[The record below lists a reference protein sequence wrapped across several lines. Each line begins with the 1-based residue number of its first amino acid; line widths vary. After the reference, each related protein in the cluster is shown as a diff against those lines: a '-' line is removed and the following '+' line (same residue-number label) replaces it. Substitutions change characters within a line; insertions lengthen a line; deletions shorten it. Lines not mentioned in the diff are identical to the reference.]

1 MAGGSLIGSLR
12 VALGLDSAQFTTGLA
27 KARGEVSG
35 FSNAAKI
42 GFAAVGAA
50 AIAAGAALGVAVKRS
65 LDHADALGK
74 AAQKAGVSVE
84 ALSRLE
90 YAARLSD
97 VSMEGLT
104 GSLTKLGKAMVDATV
119 DKGGQASIAFK
130 ALGIDVRDASGN
142 IRDTNAVFLD
152 IADRFGRMEDGA
164 TKSTLAMQLFGKA
177 GAELIPLLNSG
188 RDGLKGMA
196 DESDRVGFTLS
207 KQTGAAAEA
216 FNDTLTRVGL
226 GFEGVANTVTRNAL
240 PALQDFA
247 NVLADPGL
255 QQAVADVANLIIQ
268 SMTAAGQVISGVAKA
283 ARDMWAAL
291 SGPAGA
297 GGAGAGPD
305 DIRKQIADWQKVL
318 EWNTKNSA
326 FGDQSI
332 GAQRAA
338 NEIAALQKELA
349 AKMAGGTTFGGSAW
363 VGGWGAEGVAPKT
376 SDKPTTQT
384 FSPTDIAALGD
395 AAKSANQFIDPFQAR
410 MQELAP
416 VLDDLHNPM
425 STMKDDL
432 TDLETMFKSGRITAE
447 VYGQA
452 VQRTYA
458 NVAASALDMASG
470 ITGALA
476 SMFKDNKAFAVA
488 NAVVQTLSG
497 VANAIGSGPPPWN
510 FINAGIAAASG
521 AANVANILSTSETST
536 SVPGTSAATASST
549 AAAAAPRQAV
559 NISLQG
565 GQFFSRGQVEQLLD
579 SLADAMGDGAGGRL
593 INVITG

>member
-1 MAGGSLIGSLR
+1 MAGGLIGSLR

-27 KARGEVSG
+27 KARGELGS
-35 FSNAAKI
+35 FSSAAKI

-50 AIAAGAALGVAVKRS
+50 ALAAGTALGVAVKRS

-74 AAQKAGVSVE
+74 AAQKAGVSVQ

-104 GSLTKLGKAMVDATV
+104 GSLTKLGKAMVDATT
-119 DKGGQASIAFK
+119 DKTGAASIAFK

-142 IRDTNAVFLD
+142 IRDSNAVFLD

-188 RDGLKGMA
+188 RDGLKQMA
-196 DESDRVGFTLS
+196 DEADRVGFTLKTS
-207 KQTGAAAEA
+207 TTDAAQAVNDSFTRLGLAFEGVSNRVTEAALPSLKNLTDTLSSSVFLDAAAAIGGGLVHAVALLAEA
-216 FNDTLTRVGL
+216 FKNAAEEARVLGGL
-226 GFEGVANTVTRNAL
+226 LKNIPVLGLNTGINIG
-240 PALQDFA
+240 
-247 NVLADPGL
+247 GL
-255 QQAVADVANLIIQ
+255 QI
-268 SMTAAGQVISGVAKA
+268 
-283 ARDMWAAL
+283 
-291 SGPAGA
+291 GPGETPKT
-297 GGAGAGPD
+297 GGAF
-305 DIRKQIADWQKVL
+305 
-318 EWNTKNSA
+318 T
-326 FGDQSI
+326 
-332 GAQRAA
+332 
-338 NEIAALQKELA
+338 
-349 AKMAGGTTFGGSAW
+349 
-363 VGGWGAEGVAPKT
+363 GGWGSEALPSAPAQVTVHGGAST
-376 SDKPTTQT
+376 SPPP
-384 FSPTDIAALGD
+384 FVPGDIAAIGD

-410 MQELAP
+410 MQELSP
-416 VLDDLHNPM
+416 VLDALHNPM

-432 TDLETMFKSGRITAE
+432 TDLETMYKSGRITAE

-510 FINAGIAAASG
+510 FINAGIVAATG
-521 AANVANILSTSETST
+521 AANVANILSTNDHST
-536 SVPGTSAATASST
+536 SVPGSGSGGAAPA

-565 GQFFSRGQVEQLLD
+565 ASLFSTDMVEQLLNQM
-579 SLADAMGDGAGGRL
+579 ADAMSDGAGSRL
-593 INVITG
+593 INVVRA

>member
-152 IADRFGRMEDGA
+152 IADRFGRMADGA

-196 DESDRVGFTLS
+196 DESDRVGFTLTT
-207 KQTGAAAEA
+207 KTTDAAQA
-216 FNDTLTRVGL
+216 FNDTLTRL
-226 GFEGVANTVTRNAL
+226 QLATDGVVNKIMVAAL
-240 PALQDFA
+240 PALQG
-247 NVLADPGL
+247 LAD
-255 QQAVADVANLIIQ
+255 IMSSQ
-268 SMTAAGQVISGVAKA
+268 SFATAAGTMANNIITAINQIVVAAAAAANAISDLKTTLNPSQDTILQ
-283 ARDMWAAL
+283 R
-291 SGPAGA
+291 
-297 GGAGAGPD
+297 
-305 DIRKQIADWQKVL
+305 IADANGMKYDPGSSNIENRTTPGWL
-318 EWNTKNSA
+318 
-326 FGDQSI
+326 DQSRRDNSWK
-332 GAQRAA
+332 GAWGSIKPAA
-338 NEIAALQKELA
+338 ASPA
-349 AKMAGGTTFGGSAW
+349 TT
-363 VGGWGAEGVAPKT
+363 PLI
-376 SDKPTTQT
+376 DL
-384 FSPTDIAALGD
+384 AALGD

>member
-1 MAGGSLIGSLR
+1 MAGGLIGSLR

-27 KARGEVSG
+27 KARGELGS
-35 FSNAAKI
+35 FSSAAKI

-50 AIAAGAALGVAVKRS
+50 ALAAGTALGVAVKHS

-74 AAQKAGVSVE
+74 AAQKAGVSVQ

-104 GSLTKLGKAMVDATV
+104 GSLTKLGKAMVDATT
-119 DKGGQASIAFK
+119 DKTGAASIAFK

-142 IRDTNAVFLD
+142 IRDSNAVFLD

-188 RDGLKGMA
+188 RDGLKQMA
-196 DESDRVGFTLS
+196 DEADRVGFTLKTS
-207 KQTGAAAEA
+207 TTDAAQAVNDSFTRLGLAFEGVSNRVTEAALPSLKNLTDTLSSSVFLDAAAAIGGGLVHAVALLAEA
-216 FNDTLTRVGL
+216 FKNAAEEARVLGGL
-226 GFEGVANTVTRNAL
+226 LKNIPVLGLNTGINIG
-240 PALQDFA
+240 
-247 NVLADPGL
+247 GL
-255 QQAVADVANLIIQ
+255 QI
-268 SMTAAGQVISGVAKA
+268 
-283 ARDMWAAL
+283 
-291 SGPAGA
+291 GPGETPKT
-297 GGAGAGPD
+297 GGAF
-305 DIRKQIADWQKVL
+305 
-318 EWNTKNSA
+318 T
-326 FGDQSI
+326 
-332 GAQRAA
+332 
-338 NEIAALQKELA
+338 
-349 AKMAGGTTFGGSAW
+349 
-363 VGGWGAEGVAPKT
+363 GGWGSDALPSAPAQVTVHGGATT
-376 SDKPTTQT
+376 SPAP
-384 FSPTDIAALGD
+384 FVPGDIAAIGD

-410 MQELAP
+410 MQELSP
-416 VLDDLHNPM
+416 VLDQLHNPM

-432 TDLETMFKSGRITAE
+432 TDLETMYKNGRITAE
-447 VYGQA
+447 TYGQA
-452 VQRTYA
+452 VTRTYA
-458 NVAASALDMASG
+458 NVAASAFDMASG

-510 FINAGIAAASG
+510 FINAGIVAATG

-536 SVPGTSAATASST
+536 SVPGNSAASAASGSGSAAT
-549 AAAAAPRQAV
+549 PRQAV

-565 GQFFSRGQVEQLLD
+565 ASLFSTEMVEQLLNQM
-579 SLADAMGDGAGGRL
+579 ADAMGDGAGSRL
-593 INVITG
+593 INVVRA

>member
-1 MAGGSLIGSLR
+1 MAGGLIGSLR
-12 VALGLDSAQFTTGLA
+12 VALGLDSAQFQAGL
-27 KARGEVSG
+27 R
-35 FSNAAKI
+35 AAQGDLRAFNKF
-42 GFAAVGAA
+42 GVGSFVGLSAA
-50 AIAAGAALGVAVKRS
+50 AAGAATALGIAVKRS

-74 AAQKAGVSVE
+74 AAQKAGVSVQ

-119 DKGGQASIAFK
+119 NQTGQASIAFK

-142 IRDTNAVFLD
+142 IRDSNAVFLD

-188 RDGLKGMA
+188 RDGLKQMA
-196 DESDRVGFTLS
+196 DEADRVGFTLKTS
-207 KQTGAAAEA
+207 TTDAAQAVNDSFTRLGLAFEGVSNRVTEAALPSLKNLTDTLSSSVFLDAAAAIGGGLVHAVALLAEA
-216 FNDTLTRVGL
+216 FKNAAEEARVLGGL
-226 GFEGVANTVTRNAL
+226 LKNIPVLGLNTGINIG
-240 PALQDFA
+240 
-247 NVLADPGL
+247 GL
-255 QQAVADVANLIIQ
+255 QI
-268 SMTAAGQVISGVAKA
+268 
-283 ARDMWAAL
+283 
-291 SGPAGA
+291 GPGETPKT
-297 GGAGAGPD
+297 GGAF
-305 DIRKQIADWQKVL
+305 
-318 EWNTKNSA
+318 T
-326 FGDQSI
+326 
-332 GAQRAA
+332 
-338 NEIAALQKELA
+338 
-349 AKMAGGTTFGGSAW
+349 
-363 VGGWGAEGVAPKT
+363 GGWGSEALPSAPAQVTVHGGAST
-376 SDKPTTQT
+376 SPPP
-384 FSPTDIAALGD
+384 FVPGDIAAIGD

-416 VLDDLHNPM
+416 VLDALHNPM

-432 TDLETMFKSGRITAE
+432 TDLETMYKSGRITAE

-510 FINAGIAAASG
+510 FINAGIVAATG
-521 AANVANILSTSETST
+521 AANVANILSTNDHST
-536 SVPGTSAATASST
+536 SVPGSGSGGAAPA

-565 GQFFSRGQVEQLLD
+565 ASLFSTDMVEQLLNQM
-579 SLADAMGDGAGGRL
+579 ADAMSDGAGSRL
-593 INVITG
+593 INVVRA

>member
-1 MAGGSLIGSLR
+1 MAGGLIGSLR

-27 KARGEVSG
+27 KARGELGS
-35 FSNAAKI
+35 FSSAAKI

-50 AIAAGAALGVAVKRS
+50 ALAAGTALGVAVKHS

-74 AAQKAGVSVE
+74 AAQKAGVSVQ

-119 DKGGQASIAFK
+119 NQTGQASIAFK

-142 IRDTNAVFLD
+142 IRDSNAVFLD

-188 RDGLKGMA
+188 RDGLKQMA
-196 DESDRVGFTLS
+196 DEADRVGFTLKTS
-207 KQTGAAAEA
+207 TTDAAQAVNDSFTRLGLAFEGVSNRVTEAALPSLKNLTDTLSSSVFLDAAAAIGGGLVHAVALLAEA
-216 FNDTLTRVGL
+216 FKNAAEEARVLGGL
-226 GFEGVANTVTRNAL
+226 LKNIPVLGLNTGINIG
-240 PALQDFA
+240 
-247 NVLADPGL
+247 GL
-255 QQAVADVANLIIQ
+255 QI
-268 SMTAAGQVISGVAKA
+268 
-283 ARDMWAAL
+283 
-291 SGPAGA
+291 GPGETPKT
-297 GGAGAGPD
+297 GGAF
-305 DIRKQIADWQKVL
+305 
-318 EWNTKNSA
+318 T
-326 FGDQSI
+326 
-332 GAQRAA
+332 
-338 NEIAALQKELA
+338 
-349 AKMAGGTTFGGSAW
+349 
-363 VGGWGAEGVAPKT
+363 GGWGSDALPSAPAQVTVHGGATT
-376 SDKPTTQT
+376 SPAP
-384 FSPTDIAALGD
+384 FVPGDIAAIGD
-395 AAKSANQFIDPFQAR
+395 AAKSAQQFIDPFQAR
-410 MQELAP
+410 MQELSP
-416 VLDDLHNPM
+416 VLDQLHNPM

-432 TDLETMFKSGRITAE
+432 TDLETMYKNGRITAE
-447 VYGQA
+447 AYGQA

-458 NVAASALDMASG
+458 NVAASAFDMASG

-510 FINAGIAAASG
+510 FINAGIVAATG
-521 AANVANILSTSETST
+521 AANVANILSTNDHST
-536 SVPGTSAATASST
+536 SVPGSGSGGAAPA

-565 GQFFSRGQVEQLLD
+565 ASLFSTDMVEQLLNQM
-579 SLADAMGDGAGGRL
+579 ADAMSDGAGSRL
-593 INVITG
+593 INVVRA

>member
-27 KARGEVSG
+27 KAKGEIGG

-119 DKGGQASIAFK
+119 DKGGQASIAFR

-152 IADRFGRMEDGA
+152 IADRFGRMQDGA
-164 TKSTLAMQLFGKA
+164 TKSTLAMQLFGKS

-196 DESDRVGFTLS
+196 DESDRVGFTLKTS
-207 KQTGAAAEA
+207 TGAAAEA
-216 FNDTLTRVGL
+216 VNDSFTRLGL
-226 GFEGVANTVTRNAL
+226 AFEGVSNRVTEAAL
-240 PALQDFA
+240 PSLKNLTDILSSSTFLDAAAVIGGTLVHAVALLAEAFKNA
-247 NVLADPGL
+247 AEEARVMGNILKNIPVLGLNTGINIGGL
-255 QQAVADVANLIIQ
+255 QI
-268 SMTAAGQVISGVAKA
+268 
-283 ARDMWAAL
+283 
-291 SGPAGA
+291 GPGETKPT
-297 GGAGAGPD
+297 GGAF
-305 DIRKQIADWQKVL
+305 K
-318 EWNTKNSA
+318 
-326 FGDQSI
+326 
-332 GAQRAA
+332 
-338 NEIAALQKELA
+338 
-349 AKMAGGTTFGGSAW
+349 
-363 VGGWGAEGVAPKT
+363 GGWGSDGFAPPPAQVTVHGGST
-376 SDKPTTQT
+376 SSTP
-384 FSPTDIAALGD
+384 FVPGDIAALGD

-579 SLADAMGDGAGGRL
+579 SMAEAMGDGAGGRL

>member
-1 MAGGSLIGSLR
+1 MAGGLIGSLR

-27 KARGEVSG
+27 KARGELGS
-35 FSNAAKI
+35 FSSAAKI

-50 AIAAGAALGVAVKRS
+50 ALAAGTALGVAVKHS

-74 AAQKAGVSVE
+74 AAQKAGVSVQ

-104 GSLTKLGKAMVDATV
+104 GSLTKLGKAMVDATT
-119 DKGGQASIAFK
+119 DKTGAASIAFK

-142 IRDTNAVFLD
+142 IRDSNAVFLD

-188 RDGLKGMA
+188 RDGLKQMA
-196 DESDRVGFTLS
+196 DESDRVGFTL
-207 KQTGAAAEA
+207 TNRTTDAANA
-216 FNDTLTRVGL
+216 FNDTLTRL
-226 GFEGVANTVTRNAL
+226 QLATDGVVNKIMVAAL
-240 PALQDFA
+240 PALQGLANTMTSEGFA
-247 NVLADPGL
+247 
-255 QQAVADVANLIIQ
+255 
-268 SMTAAGQVISGVAKA
+268 TAAGTMANNIITAINQIIQA
-283 ARDMWAAL
+283 AAAATNAIT
-291 SGPAGA
+291 G
-297 GGAGAGPD
+297 
-305 DIRKQIADWQKVL
+305 I
-318 EWNTKNSA
+318 KNA
-326 FGDQSI
+326 LNPTQDEI
-332 GAQRAA
+332 LKR
-338 NEIAALQKELA
+338 IAAENGKTYDPGSSNIENRTTPGWLDQYRGSTWKGVWGNLKPTAPATPTVTTIDLA
-349 AKMAGGTTFGGSAW
+349 A
-363 VGGWGAEGVAPKT
+363 
-376 SDKPTTQT
+376 
-384 FSPTDIAALGD
+384 IGD

-416 VLDDLHNPM
+416 VLDQLHNPM

-432 TDLETMFKSGRITAE
+432 TDLETMYKNGRITAE
-447 VYGQA
+447 AYGQA

-458 NVAASALDMASG
+458 NVAASAFDMASG

-510 FINAGIAAASG
+510 FINAGIVAATG
-521 AANVANILSTSETST
+521 AANVANILSTNDHST
-536 SVPGTSAATASST
+536 SVPGSGGGGGVAAP
-549 AAAAAPRQAV
+549 AAAASSRQAV
-559 NISLQG
+559 SITLQG
-565 GQFFSRGQVEQLLD
+565 SPGDVFSYSQMEAFVKQLKSMASDGLD
-579 SLADAMGDGAGGRL
+579 LSF
-593 INVITG
+593 T

>member
-27 KARGEVSG
+27 KAKGEIGG

-50 AIAAGAALGVAVKRS
+50 ALAAGTALGFAVKKS

-119 DKGGQASIAFK
+119 DKGGQAAIAFK

-152 IADRFGRMEDGA
+152 VADRFGRMADGA

-196 DESDRVGFTLS
+196 DESDRVGFTLKTS
-207 KQTGAAAEA
+207 TGAAAEA
-216 FNDTLTRVGL
+216 VNDSFTRLGL
-226 GFEGVANTVTRNAL
+226 AFEGVSNRVTEAAL
-240 PALQDFA
+240 PSLKNLTDILSSSTFLDAASVIGGTLVHAVALLAEAFKNA
-247 NVLADPGL
+247 AEEARVMGNILKNIPVLGLNTGINIGGL
-255 QQAVADVANLIIQ
+255 QI
-268 SMTAAGQVISGVAKA
+268 
-283 ARDMWAAL
+283 
-291 SGPAGA
+291 GPGESKPA
-297 GGAGAGPD
+297 GGAFKGGWGSEGISQPPA
-305 DIRKQIADWQKVL
+305 QITVH
-318 EWNTKNSA
+318 
-326 FGDQSI
+326 
-332 GAQRAA
+332 
-338 NEIAALQKELA
+338 
-349 AKMAGGTTFGGSAW
+349 GGTTTP
-363 VGGWGAEGVAPKT
+363 APFV
-376 SDKPTTQT
+376 PG
-384 FSPTDIAALGD
+384 DIAALGD

-432 TDLETMFKSGRITAE
+432 TDLETMYKSGRISAE

-565 GQFFSRGQVEQLLD
+565 GSFFSRGQVEQLLD
-579 SLADAMGDGAGGRL
+579 SIADAMGDGAGGRL

>member
-27 KARGEVSG
+27 KAKGEIGG

-152 IADRFGRMEDGA
+152 IADRFGRMQDGA
-164 TKSTLAMQLFGKA
+164 TKSALAMQVFGKS

-188 RDGLKGMA
+188 RDGLKQMA
-196 DESDRVGFTLS
+196 DESDRVGFTL
-207 KQTGAAAEA
+207 TGKTTTAAEA
-216 FNDTLTRVGL
+216 FNDTLTRL
-226 GFEGVANTVTRNAL
+226 QLATDGVVNKIMVAAL
-240 PALQDFA
+240 PALQG
-247 NVLADPGL
+247 LADIMSSPSF
-255 QQAVADVANLIIQ
+255 A
-268 SMTAAGQVISGVAKA
+268 TAAGTMANNIITAINQIVVAAAAATNAISDLKTTLNPS
-283 ARDMWAAL
+283 RDTIL
-291 SGPAGA
+291 Q
-297 GGAGAGPD
+297 
-305 DIRKQIADWQKVL
+305 RIADANGKTYSPGSSNIENRAAPGWL
-318 EWNTKNSA
+318 
-326 FGDQSI
+326 DQSRRDSSWK
-332 GAQRAA
+332 GTWGNLKSPAA
-338 NEIAALQKELA
+338 
-349 AKMAGGTTFGGSAW
+349 S
-363 VGGWGAEGVAPKT
+363 
-376 SDKPTTQT
+376 PTTT
-384 FSPTDIAALGD
+384 PLIDLAALGD

-536 SVPGTSAATASST
+536 SVPGTSAASAAGAS
-549 AAAAAPRQAV
+549 AAAAQRQAV
-559 NISLQG
+559 NVTLQG
-565 GQFFSRGQVEQLLD
+565 RPGDVFSYQQVEALVKQLKDMSSDGLD
-579 SLADAMGDGAGGRL
+579 LTFAAA
-593 INVITG
+593 

>member
-1 MAGGSLIGSLR
+1 MAGGLIGSLR

-27 KARGEVSG
+27 KARGELGS
-35 FSNAAKI
+35 FSSAAKI

-50 AIAAGAALGVAVKRS
+50 ALAAGTALGVAVKHS

-74 AAQKAGVSVE
+74 AAQKAGVSVQ

-104 GSLTKLGKAMVDATV
+104 GSLTKLGKAMVDATT
-119 DKGGQASIAFK
+119 DKTGAASIAFK

-142 IRDTNAVFLD
+142 IRDSNAVFLD

-188 RDGLKGMA
+188 RDGLKQMA
-196 DESDRVGFTLS
+196 DESDRVGFTLNT
-207 KQTGAAAEA
+207 KTTDAAQA
-216 FNDTLTRVGL
+216 FNDTLTKVGL
-226 GFEGVANTVTRNAL
+226 GFEGVANTVMQRSL

-247 NVLADPGL
+247 NLIASPGL

-283 ARDMWAAL
+283 ARDMWTAL
-291 SGPAGA
+291 SAPAGA
-297 GGAGAGPD
+297 SGAGAGPD
-305 DIRKQIADWQKVL
+305 EIRKQIEVWQKTL
-318 EWNTKNSA
+318 EWNSTKV
-326 FGDQSI
+326 GPTSI
-332 GAQRAA
+332 GAERAR

-349 AKMAGGTTFGGSAW
+349 AKMAGGTTFGGSAFA
-363 VGGWGAEGVAPKT
+363 GGWGSDAFATKT
-376 SDKPTTQT
+376 TDPTKPQT
-384 FSPTDIAALGD
+384 FSPTDIAAIGD
-395 AAKSANQFIDPFQAR
+395 AAKSAQQFIDPFQAR

-565 GQFFSRGQVEQLLD
+565 GSFFSRGQVEQLLD
-579 SLADAMGDGAGGRL
+579 SIADAMGDGAGGRL

>member
-27 KARGEVSG
+27 KAKGEIGG

-119 DKGGQASIAFK
+119 DKGGQASIAFR

-152 IADRFGRMEDGA
+152 IADRFGRMQDGA
-164 TKSTLAMQLFGKA
+164 TKSALAMQVFGKS

-188 RDGLKGMA
+188 RDGLKQMA
-196 DESDRVGFTLS
+196 DESDRVGFTL
-207 KQTGAAAEA
+207 TGKTTTAAEA
-216 FNDTLTRVGL
+216 FNDTLTRL
-226 GFEGVANTVTRNAL
+226 QLATDGVVNKIMVAAL
-240 PALQDFA
+240 PALQG
-247 NVLADPGL
+247 LADIMSSPSF
-255 QQAVADVANLIIQ
+255 A
-268 SMTAAGQVISGVAKA
+268 TAAGTMANNIITAINQIVAAAAAATNAISDLKTTLNPS
-283 ARDMWAAL
+283 RDTIL
-291 SGPAGA
+291 Q
-297 GGAGAGPD
+297 
-305 DIRKQIADWQKVL
+305 RIADANGKTYSPGSSNIENRAAPGWL
-318 EWNTKNSA
+318 
-326 FGDQSI
+326 DQSRRDSSWK
-332 GAQRAA
+332 GTWGNLKSPAA
-338 NEIAALQKELA
+338 
-349 AKMAGGTTFGGSAW
+349 S
-363 VGGWGAEGVAPKT
+363 
-376 SDKPTTQT
+376 PTTT
-384 FSPTDIAALGD
+384 PLIDLAALGD

-536 SVPGTSAATASST
+536 SVPGTSAASAAGAS
-549 AAAAAPRQAV
+549 AAAAQRQAV
-559 NISLQG
+559 NVTLQG
-565 GQFFSRGQVEQLLD
+565 RPGDVFSYQQVEALVKQLKDMSSDGLD
-579 SLADAMGDGAGGRL
+579 LTFAAA
-593 INVITG
+593 

>member
-27 KARGEVSG
+27 KAKGEIGG

-50 AIAAGAALGVAVKRS
+50 ALAAGAALGVAVKRS

-119 DKGGQASIAFK
+119 DKGGQAAIAFK

-152 IADRFGRMEDGA
+152 VADRFGRMADGA

-196 DESDRVGFTLS
+196 DESDRVGFTL
-207 KQTGAAAEA
+207 TTRTTDAAQA
-216 FNDTLTRVGL
+216 FNDTLTRL
-226 GFEGVANTVTRNAL
+226 QLATDGVVNKIMVAAL
-240 PALQDFA
+240 PALQG
-247 NVLADPGL
+247 LAD
-255 QQAVADVANLIIQ
+255 IMSSQ
-268 SMTAAGQVISGVAKA
+268 SFATAAGTMANNIITAINQIVVAAAAATNAISDLKTTLNPSQDTILQ
-283 ARDMWAAL
+283 R
-291 SGPAGA
+291 
-297 GGAGAGPD
+297 
-305 DIRKQIADWQKVL
+305 IADANGMKYDPGSSNIENRTTPGWL
-318 EWNTKNSA
+318 
-326 FGDQSI
+326 DQSRRDNSWK
-332 GAQRAA
+332 GAWGGIKPAA
-338 NEIAALQKELA
+338 ASPA
-349 AKMAGGTTFGGSAW
+349 TT
-363 VGGWGAEGVAPKT
+363 PLI
-376 SDKPTTQT
+376 DL
-384 FSPTDIAALGD
+384 AALGD

-565 GQFFSRGQVEQLLD
+565 GSFFSRGQVEQLLD
-579 SLADAMGDGAGGRL
+579 SIADAMGDGAGGRL

>member
-27 KARGEVSG
+27 KAKGEIGG

-119 DKGGQASIAFK
+119 DKGGQASIAFR

-152 IADRFGRMEDGA
+152 IADRFGRMQDGA
-164 TKSTLAMQLFGKA
+164 TKSALAMQVFGKS

-188 RDGLKGMA
+188 RDGLKQMA
-196 DESDRVGFTLS
+196 DESDRVGFTL
-207 KQTGAAAEA
+207 TGKTTTAAEA
-216 FNDTLTRVGL
+216 FNDTLTRL
-226 GFEGVANTVTRNAL
+226 QLATDGVVNKIMVAAL
-240 PALQDFA
+240 PALQG
-247 NVLADPGL
+247 LADIMSSPSF
-255 QQAVADVANLIIQ
+255 A
-268 SMTAAGQVISGVAKA
+268 TAAGTMANNIITAINQIVVAAAAATNAISDLKTTLNPS
-283 ARDMWAAL
+283 RDTIL
-291 SGPAGA
+291 Q
-297 GGAGAGPD
+297 
-305 DIRKQIADWQKVL
+305 RIADANGKTYSPGSSNIENRAAPGWL
-318 EWNTKNSA
+318 
-326 FGDQSI
+326 DQSRRDSSWK
-332 GAQRAA
+332 GTWGNLKSPAA
-338 NEIAALQKELA
+338 
-349 AKMAGGTTFGGSAW
+349 S
-363 VGGWGAEGVAPKT
+363 
-376 SDKPTTQT
+376 PTTT
-384 FSPTDIAALGD
+384 PLIDLAALGD

-536 SVPGTSAATASST
+536 SVPGTSAASAAGAS
-549 AAAAAPRQAV
+549 AAAAQRQAV
-559 NISLQG
+559 NVTLQG
-565 GQFFSRGQVEQLLD
+565 RPGDVFSYQQVEALVKQLKDMSSDGLD
-579 SLADAMGDGAGGRL
+579 LTFAAA
-593 INVITG
+593 

>member
-164 TKSTLAMQLFGKA
+164 TKSTLAMQLLGKA

-196 DESDRVGFTLS
+196 DESDRVGFTLKTS
-207 KQTGAAAEA
+207 TSAAAEA
-216 FNDTLTRVGL
+216 VNDSFTRLGL
-226 GFEGVANTVTRNAL
+226 AFEGVSNRVTEAAL
-240 PALQDFA
+240 PSLKSLTDILSSSTFLDAAATIGGGLVEAVSLLAQALKNSVDQA
-247 NVLADPGL
+247 RTLAGL
-255 QQAVADVANLIIQ
+255 LGGLGNAIV
-268 SMTAAGQVISGVAKA
+268 S
-283 ARDMWAAL
+283 
-291 SGPAGA
+291 PAGA
-297 GGAGAGPD
+297 GEDALIKQLGLTRLPPTGGAF
-305 DIRKQIADWQKVL
+305 
-318 EWNTKNSA
+318 T
-326 FGDQSI
+326 
-332 GAQRAA
+332 
-338 NEIAALQKELA
+338 
-349 AKMAGGTTFGGSAW
+349 
-363 VGGWGAEGVAPKT
+363 GGWGSSAIPQPPAQITVRGGTPSPAPYV
-376 SDKPTTQT
+376 PG
-384 FSPTDIAALGD
+384 DIAALGD

>member
-1 MAGGSLIGSLR
+1 MAGGLIGSLR

-27 KARGEVSG
+27 KARGELGS
-35 FSNAAKI
+35 FSSAAKI

-50 AIAAGAALGVAVKRS
+50 ALAAGTALGVAVKHS

-74 AAQKAGVSVE
+74 AAQKAGVSVQ

-104 GSLTKLGKAMVDATV
+104 GSLTKLGKAMVDATT
-119 DKGGQASIAFK
+119 DKTGAASIAFK

-142 IRDTNAVFLD
+142 IRDSNAVFLD

-188 RDGLKGMA
+188 RDGLKQMA
-196 DESDRVGFTLS
+196 DESDRVGFTL
-207 KQTGAAAEA
+207 TGRTTAAAEA
-216 FNDTLTRVGL
+216 FNDTLTRL
-226 GFEGVANTVTRNAL
+226 QLATDGVVNKIMVAAL
-240 PALQDFA
+240 PALQGLANTMTSAGFA
-247 NVLADPGL
+247 
-255 QQAVADVANLIIQ
+255 
-268 SMTAAGQVISGVAKA
+268 TAAGTMANNIITAINQIITAATVATNTITDLKNVLNPTEDTILK
-283 ARDMWAAL
+283 R
-291 SGPAGA
+291 
-297 GGAGAGPD
+297 
-305 DIRKQIADWQKVL
+305 IADANGMTYDPGSSNI
-318 EWNTKNSA
+318 ENRTKPGWLNQTRNDS
-326 FGDQSI
+326 SWK
-332 GAQRAA
+332 GAWGNLKPPAPTVTT
-338 NEIAALQKELA
+338 IDLA
-349 AKMAGGTTFGGSAW
+349 A
-363 VGGWGAEGVAPKT
+363 
-376 SDKPTTQT
+376 
-384 FSPTDIAALGD
+384 IGD

-410 MQELAP
+410 MQELSP
-416 VLDDLHNPM
+416 VLDQLHNPM

-432 TDLETMFKSGRITAE
+432 TDLETMYKNGRITAE
-447 VYGQA
+447 AYGQA
-452 VQRTYA
+452 VTRTYA
-458 NVAASALDMASG
+458 NVAASAFDMASG

-510 FINAGIAAASG
+510 FINAGIVAATG

-536 SVPGTSAATASST
+536 SVPGNSAASAASGSGSSAT
-549 AAAAAPRQAV
+549 PRQAV

-565 GQFFSRGQVEQLLD
+565 GQLFSSDMVEQLLNQM
-579 SLADAMGDGAGGRL
+579 ADAMGDGAGSRL
-593 INVITG
+593 INVVRA

>member
-1 MAGGSLIGSLR
+1 MAGGLIGSLR
-12 VALGLDSAQFTTGLA
+12 VALGLDSAQFTTGIK
-27 KARGEVSG
+27 KAQGDLKIFGAQVTVSVE
-35 FSNAAKI
+35 SI
-42 GFAAVGAA
+42 VGVV
-50 AIAAGAALGVAVKRS
+50 GRLGRALPDVVKRT
-65 LDHADALGK
+65 LDHADAMGK
-74 AAQKAGVSVE
+74 AAQKAGVSVQ

-104 GSLTKLGKAMVDATV
+104 GSLTKLGKAMVDATT
-119 DKGGQASIAFK
+119 DKTGAASIAFK

-142 IRDTNAVFLD
+142 IRDSNAVFLD

-196 DESDRVGFTLS
+196 DESDRVGFTL
-207 KQTGAAAEA
+207 TTRTTDAAQA
-216 FNDTLTRVGL
+216 FNDTLTRL
-226 GFEGVANTVTRNAL
+226 QLATDGVVNKIMVAAL
-240 PALQDFA
+240 PALQG
-247 NVLADPGL
+247 LAD
-255 QQAVADVANLIIQ
+255 IMSSQ
-268 SMTAAGQVISGVAKA
+268 SFATAAGTMANNIITAINQIVVAAAAAMNAISDLKTTLNPSQDTILQ
-283 ARDMWAAL
+283 R
-291 SGPAGA
+291 
-297 GGAGAGPD
+297 
-305 DIRKQIADWQKVL
+305 IADANGMKYDPGSSNIENRTTPGWL
-318 EWNTKNSA
+318 
-326 FGDQSI
+326 DQSRRDNSWK
-332 GAQRAA
+332 GAWGSIKPAA
-338 NEIAALQKELA
+338 ASPA
-349 AKMAGGTTFGGSAW
+349 TT
-363 VGGWGAEGVAPKT
+363 PLI
-376 SDKPTTQT
+376 DL
-384 FSPTDIAALGD
+384 AALGD

-432 TDLETMFKSGRITAE
+432 TDLETMYKNGRITAE
-447 VYGQA
+447 AYGQA
-452 VQRTYA
+452 VTRTYA
-458 NVAASALDMASG
+458 NVAASAFDMASG

-510 FINAGIAAASG
+510 FINAGIVAATG

-536 SVPGTSAATASST
+536 SVPGNSAASAASGSGSAAT
-549 AAAAAPRQAV
+549 PRQAV

-565 GQFFSRGQVEQLLD
+565 GQLFSSDMVEQLLNQM
-579 SLADAMGDGAGGRL
+579 ADAMGDGAGSRL
-593 INVITG
+593 INVVRA

>member
-1 MAGGSLIGSLR
+1 MAGGLIGSLR

-27 KARGEVSG
+27 KARGELGS
-35 FSNAAKI
+35 FSSAAKI

-50 AIAAGAALGVAVKRS
+50 ALAAGTALGVAVKHS

-74 AAQKAGVSVE
+74 AAQKAGVSVQ

-104 GSLTKLGKAMVDATV
+104 GSLTKLGKAMVDATT
-119 DKGGQASIAFK
+119 DKTGAASIAFK

-142 IRDTNAVFLD
+142 IRDSNAVFLD

-188 RDGLKGMA
+188 RDGLKQMA
-196 DESDRVGFTLS
+196 DESDRVGFTL
-207 KQTGAAAEA
+207 TNRTTDAANA
-216 FNDTLTRVGL
+216 FNDTLTKIQL
-226 GFEGVANTVTRNAL
+226 ATDGVVNKIMVAAL
-240 PALQDFA
+240 PALQGLANTMTSAGFA
-247 NVLADPGL
+247 
-255 QQAVADVANLIIQ
+255 
-268 SMTAAGQVISGVAKA
+268 TAAGTMANNIITAINQIITAATVATNTITDLKNVLNPTEDTILK
-283 ARDMWAAL
+283 R
-291 SGPAGA
+291 
-297 GGAGAGPD
+297 
-305 DIRKQIADWQKVL
+305 IADANGMTYDPGSSNI
-318 EWNTKNSA
+318 ENRTKPGWLNQTRNDS
-326 FGDQSI
+326 SWK
-332 GAQRAA
+332 GAWGNLKPPAPTVTT
-338 NEIAALQKELA
+338 IDLA
-349 AKMAGGTTFGGSAW
+349 A
-363 VGGWGAEGVAPKT
+363 
-376 SDKPTTQT
+376 
-384 FSPTDIAALGD
+384 IGD
-395 AAKSANQFIDPFQAR
+395 AAKSAQQSIDPFQAR

-416 VLDDLHNPM
+416 VLDQLHNPM

-432 TDLETMFKSGRITAE
+432 TDLETMYKNGRINAE

-452 VQRTYA
+452 VTRTYA
-458 NVAASALDMASG
+458 NVAASALDMAGG

-510 FINAGIAAASG
+510 FINAGIVAATG
-521 AANVANILSTSETST
+521 AANVANILSTNDHST
-536 SVPGTSAATASST
+536 SVPGSGSGGAAPAA

-565 GQFFSRGQVEQLLD
+565 GQLFSSDMVEQLLNQM
-579 SLADAMGDGAGGRL
+579 ADAMGDGAGSRL
-593 INVITG
+593 INVVRA

>member
-1 MAGGSLIGSLR
+1 MAGGLIGSLR

-27 KARGEVSG
+27 KARGELGS
-35 FSNAAKI
+35 FSSAAKI

-50 AIAAGAALGVAVKRS
+50 ALAAGTALGVAVKHS

-74 AAQKAGVSVE
+74 AAQKAGVSVQ

-104 GSLTKLGKAMVDATV
+104 GSLTKLGKAMVDATT
-119 DKGGQASIAFK
+119 DKTGAASIAFK

-142 IRDTNAVFLD
+142 IRDSNAVFLD

-188 RDGLKGMA
+188 RDGLKQMA
-196 DESDRVGFTLS
+196 DEADRVGFTLKTS
-207 KQTGAAAEA
+207 TTDAAQAVNDSFTRLGLAFEGVSNRVTEVALPSLKNLTDTLSSSVFLDAAAAIGGGLVHAVALLAEA
-216 FNDTLTRVGL
+216 FKNAAEEARVLGGL
-226 GFEGVANTVTRNAL
+226 LKNIPVLGLNTGINIG
-240 PALQDFA
+240 
-247 NVLADPGL
+247 GL
-255 QQAVADVANLIIQ
+255 QI
-268 SMTAAGQVISGVAKA
+268 
-283 ARDMWAAL
+283 
-291 SGPAGA
+291 GPGETPKT
-297 GGAGAGPD
+297 GGAF
-305 DIRKQIADWQKVL
+305 
-318 EWNTKNSA
+318 T
-326 FGDQSI
+326 
-332 GAQRAA
+332 
-338 NEIAALQKELA
+338 
-349 AKMAGGTTFGGSAW
+349 
-363 VGGWGAEGVAPKT
+363 GGWGSDALPSAPAQVTVHGGATT
-376 SDKPTTQT
+376 SPPP
-384 FSPTDIAALGD
+384 FVPGDIAAIGD
-395 AAKSANQFIDPFQAR
+395 AAKSAQQFIDPFQAR
-410 MQELAP
+410 MQELSP
-416 VLDDLHNPM
+416 VLDQLHNPM

-432 TDLETMFKSGRITAE
+432 TDLETMYKNGRITAE
-447 VYGQA
+447 AYGQA

-458 NVAASALDMASG
+458 NVAASAFDMASG

-510 FINAGIAAASG
+510 FINAGIVAATG
-521 AANVANILSTSETST
+521 AANVANILSTNDHST
-536 SVPGTSAATASST
+536 SVPGSGSGGAAPAA

-565 GQFFSRGQVEQLLD
+565 ASLFSTDMVEQLLNQM
-579 SLADAMGDGAGGRL
+579 ADAMSDGAGSRL
-593 INVITG
+593 INVVRA

>member
-1 MAGGSLIGSLR
+1 MAGGLIGSLR
-12 VALGLDSAQFTTGLA
+12 VALGLDSAQFQAGL
-27 KARGEVSG
+27 R
-35 FSNAAKI
+35 AAQGDLRAFNKF
-42 GFAAVGAA
+42 GVGSFVGLSAA
-50 AIAAGAALGVAVKRS
+50 AAGAATALGIAVKRS

-74 AAQKAGVSVE
+74 AAQKAGVSVQ

-119 DKGGQASIAFK
+119 NQTGQASIAFK

-142 IRDTNAVFLD
+142 IRDSNAVFLD
-152 IADRFGRMEDGA
+152 IADRFSRLGDGA

-177 GAELIPLLNSG
+177 GAELIPLLNGG
-188 RDGLKGMA
+188 RDGLKQMA
-196 DESDRVGFTLS
+196 DEADRVGFTLKTS
-207 KQTGAAAEA
+207 TTDAAQAVNDSFTRLGLAFEGVSNRVTEAALPSLKNLTDTLSSSVFLDAAAAIGGGLVHAVALLAEA
-216 FNDTLTRVGL
+216 FKNAAEEARVLGGL
-226 GFEGVANTVTRNAL
+226 LKNIPVLGLNTGINIG
-240 PALQDFA
+240 
-247 NVLADPGL
+247 GL
-255 QQAVADVANLIIQ
+255 QI
-268 SMTAAGQVISGVAKA
+268 
-283 ARDMWAAL
+283 
-291 SGPAGA
+291 GPGETPKT
-297 GGAGAGPD
+297 GGAF
-305 DIRKQIADWQKVL
+305 
-318 EWNTKNSA
+318 T
-326 FGDQSI
+326 
-332 GAQRAA
+332 
-338 NEIAALQKELA
+338 
-349 AKMAGGTTFGGSAW
+349 
-363 VGGWGAEGVAPKT
+363 GGWGSDALPSAPARVTVHGGAST
-376 SDKPTTQT
+376 SPPP
-384 FSPTDIAALGD
+384 FVPGDIAAIGD

-410 MQELAP
+410 MQELSP
-416 VLDDLHNPM
+416 VLDALHNPM

-432 TDLETMFKSGRITAE
+432 TDLETMYKSGRITAE

-510 FINAGIAAASG
+510 FINAGIVAATG
-521 AANVANILSTSETST
+521 AANVANILSTSDKST
-536 SVPGTSAATASST
+536 SVPGSGSGSVAPAA

-565 GQFFSRGQVEQLLD
+565 QALFSSAQVEQLL
-579 SLADAMGDGAGGRL
+579 SQMADVLGDGGGSRL
-593 INVITG
+593 INVVRA

>member
-1 MAGGSLIGSLR
+1 MAGSLIGSLR
-12 VALGLDSAQFTTGLA
+12 VALGLDSAEFTAGIK
-27 KARGEVSG
+27 KAQGDL
-35 FSNAAKI
+35 KI
-42 GFAAVGAA
+42 FGAQVTISVESIVGA
-50 AIAAGAALGVAVKRS
+50 ISRLSRALPDIVKHS
-65 LDHADALGK
+65 IDHADALGK
-74 AAQKAGVSVE
+74 MAQKAGVSVQ

-104 GSLTKLGKAMVDATV
+104 GSLAKLGKAMVESTTDKTGAAAT
-119 DKGGQASIAFK
+119 AFA
-130 ALGIDVRDASGN
+130 ALGINVRDTSGH
-142 IRDTNAVFLD
+142 IRDSNAVFLD
-152 IADRFGRMEDGA
+152 IADRFGRMQDGA
-164 TKSTLAMQLFGKA
+164 TKSTLAMQLFGKS

-196 DESDRVGFTLS
+196 DESDRVGFTLTRS
-207 KQTGAAAEA
+207 TTTAAEA

-226 GFEGVANTVTRNAL
+226 GFEGVTNVVMRNAL
-240 PALQDFA
+240 PALQGFA
-247 NVLADPGL
+247 NLLVDPGL
-255 QQAVADVANLIIQ
+255 QQAVADLANLIIQ

-305 DIRKQIADWQKVL
+305 DIRKQIAEWQKVL
-318 EWNTKNSA
+318 EWNTKNSS

-349 AKMAGGTTFGGSAW
+349 AKLAGGTTFGGSAW
-363 VGGWGAEGVAPKT
+363 TGGWGSEGVAPTT
-376 SDKPTTQT
+376 SDKPNTPG
-384 FSPTDIAALGD
+384 FAVPDLAAIGD
-395 AAKSANQFIDPFQAR
+395 AAKAAQQAIDPFAAR
-410 MQELAP
+410 MQELSP
-416 VLDDLHNPM
+416 VLDQLHDPM
-425 STMKDDL
+425 LTMKDDL
-432 TDLETMFKSGRITAE
+432 TDLETMYKSGRISAE
-447 VYGQA
+447 TYGQA

-497 VANAIGSGPPPWN
+497 VANALGSSPPPFN
-510 FINAGIAAASG
+510 FINAGITAAAG
-521 AANVANILSTSETST
+521 AANVANILSTSSTST
-536 SVPGTSAATASST
+536 SVPSTST
-549 AAAAAPRQAV
+549 AAASTAPVAQRQAMNV
-559 NISLQG
+559 TLQG
-565 GQFFSRGQVEQLLD
+565 TQGSVFSYQQVEAFVNLIKQHAADGLD
-579 SLADAMGDGAGGRL
+579 VSFTAA
-593 INVITG
+593 

>member
-152 IADRFGRMEDGA
+152 IADRFGRMADGA

-196 DESDRVGFTLS
+196 DESDRVGFTLTT
-207 KQTGAAAEA
+207 KTTDAAQA
-216 FNDTLTRVGL
+216 FNDTLTRL
-226 GFEGVANTVTRNAL
+226 QLATDGVVNKIMVAAL
-240 PALQDFA
+240 PALQG
-247 NVLADPGL
+247 LAD
-255 QQAVADVANLIIQ
+255 IMSSQ
-268 SMTAAGQVISGVAKA
+268 SFATAAGTMANNIITAINQIVVAAAAATNAISDLKTTLNPSQDTILQ
-283 ARDMWAAL
+283 R
-291 SGPAGA
+291 
-297 GGAGAGPD
+297 
-305 DIRKQIADWQKVL
+305 IADANGMKYDPGSSNIENRTTPGWL
-318 EWNTKNSA
+318 
-326 FGDQSI
+326 DQSRRDNSWK
-332 GAQRAA
+332 GAWGSIKPAA
-338 NEIAALQKELA
+338 ASPA
-349 AKMAGGTTFGGSAW
+349 TT
-363 VGGWGAEGVAPKT
+363 PLI
-376 SDKPTTQT
+376 DL
-384 FSPTDIAALGD
+384 AALGD